1 MVRHECAEA
10 LGSIASPGVGVEDE
24 LARYLNKETPA
35 VVRES
40 CEIALDMADYN
51 SSEEFQY
58 ASRQEEGEREQT
70 DRHRTRPGRINRP
83 GCWV

>member
-1 MVRHECAEA
+1 MLRHECAEA
-10 LGSIASPGVGVEDE
+10 LGSLASPGLGVEDE
-24 LARYLNKETPA
+24 LARYLSKETPA

-58 ASRQEEGEREQT
+58 ASQVVRQVEGEREGLT
-70 DRHRTRPGRINRP
+70 SVTEG
-83 GCWV
+83 